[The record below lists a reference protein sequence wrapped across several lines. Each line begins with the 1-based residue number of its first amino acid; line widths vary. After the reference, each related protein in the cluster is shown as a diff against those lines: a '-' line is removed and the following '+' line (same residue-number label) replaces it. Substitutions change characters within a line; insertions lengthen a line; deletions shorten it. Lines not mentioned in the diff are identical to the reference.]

1 MESNKLTEQ
10 QLKTALCE
18 VRKAHRLIYEY
29 QRRMQDL
36 SWFIKNKLGFN
47 KSKSIFEG
55 YTRFSESLSNREGNN
70 VSGKSPWDWLY
81 SYVYENFLGYQE
93 GNAHTLGLSV
103 IQITD
108 TGYYAKKGATK
119 SDLSTF
125 LPAEESDTRLMFYM
139 VKREDESKETNMDWK
154 AKEIIEEYA
163 CALKKKDIIFPSNRK
178 DLVRVIF
185 TVPLSRFVDE
195 ESTMK
200 VLHEFVEYCNKK
212 VGTQLKIQQ

>member
-1 MESNKLTEQ
+1 MESNKLTEE
-10 QLKTALCE
+10 QLKAALCE

-47 KSKSIFEG
+47 KSKSVFEG

-81 SYVYENFLGYQE
+81 SYVYEYFLGYQE

-108 TGYYAKKGATK
+108 TGYYANKRTTK

-125 LPAEESDTRLMFYM
+125 LPADKSDTRLMFYM
-139 VKREDESKETNMDWK
+139 VKREDKYQKTNMDWK

-163 CALKKKDIIFPSNRK
+163 LKEKSKIFPSNRP
-178 DLVRVIF
+178 DLKRVIF
-185 TVPLSRFVDE
+185 TAPLSRFIDE

-200 VLHEFVEYCNKK
+200 VLHEFVEYCNKE